1 MLSCTGAR
9 ASGIAAPA
17 TTTAPALLHA
27 SRPAAESGHGAATH
41 GLCCRRYVNQ
51 PEPEL
56 KSYSVTVKADAA
68 KLERMHADAR
78 ETFSPALAQVMAAT
92 PEPWI
97 NAIFDR
103 EPLRHWAFGRCALVG
118 EAAHPTSPHGLR
130 CAPRAHIA
138 PARESMVCHGR
149 LGWSATL

>member
-1 MLSCTGAR
+1 
-9 ASGIAAPA
+9 
-17 TTTAPALLHA
+17 
-27 SRPAAESGHGAATH
+27 
-41 GLCCRRYVNQ
+41 VNQ

-56 KSYSVTVKADAA
+56 KSYSVSVKADAA

-103 EPLRHWAFGRCALVG
+103 EPLRRWAFGRCALVG

-130 CAPRAHIA
+130 CAPWAHA
-138 PARESMVCHGR
+138 VPAHEACQCHGR
-149 LGWSATL
+149 LGWSASFRSLLLLLLKRLGISRMFESWPSMTVP